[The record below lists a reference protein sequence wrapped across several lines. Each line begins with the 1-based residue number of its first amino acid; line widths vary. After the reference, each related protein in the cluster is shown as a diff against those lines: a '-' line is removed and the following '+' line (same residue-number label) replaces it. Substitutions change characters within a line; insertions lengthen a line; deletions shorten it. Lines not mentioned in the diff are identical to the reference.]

1 MTGPEHYQQAEMIL
15 TQVKNGHTPDGTPI
29 SNAAEFLARA
39 QVHATLAQ
47 AAGAALAA
55 MVADPGSGDVFNATT
70 DEWHRVM
77 GERAW

>member
-15 TQVKNGHTPDGTPI
+15 TQVKNGHTPDGITI
-29 SNAAEFLARA
+29 DSGNVAVFLARA

-47 AAGAALAA
+47 AA
-55 MVADPGSGDVFNATT
+55 ATGLSNT
-70 DEWHRVM
+70 TSAIAEWTQIA